1 MTYGIEGRARS
12 LVIGCAVAVVVAL
25 SAKPGAAPRA
35 AVAPNP
41 CSPVTSPAAAGP
53 PRQAPVSLVR
63 QEVGLASWYG
73 EELQGSA
80 TTSGEP
86 FDMNAL
92 TAAHRRLPL
101 GTRITVTNLTN
112 HRSVVLRV
120 NDRGPNVAGRL
131 LDVSKAAAERL
142 GFRGA
147 GIAKVRVI
155 PLSYPR
161 WYLARRN
168 DSGASRP
175 VLCAENR

>member
-1 MTYGIEGRARS
+1 MTYGIGGRARN
-12 LVIGCAVAVVVAL
+12 LVIGCAVAAVVAL
-25 SAKPGAAPRA
+25 SAKPGALPRA
-35 AVAPNP
+35 AVAPDP
-41 CSPVTSPAAAGP
+41 CSAAAGP
-53 PRQAPVSLVR
+53 PRQAPVSLVH

-101 GTRITVTNLTN
+101 GTRITVTNLRN

-120 NDRGPNVAGRL
+120 NDRGPNTPGRL

>member
-1 MTYGIEGRARS
+1 MTYGIRGRVRN

-25 SAKPGAAPRA
+25 SVTSGALPRA
-35 AVAPNP
+35 ALAPSP
-41 CSPVTSPAAAGP
+41 CSRAVSPP
-53 PRQAPVSLVR
+53 PAH

-73 EELQGSA
+73 EELQGSE
-80 TTSGEP
+80 TTSGEH
-86 FDMNAL
+86 FDMNGL

-101 GTRITVTNLTN
+101 GTRIMVTNLRN
-112 HRSVVLRV
+112 DRSVVLRV

-147 GIAKVRVI
+147 GITKVKVI

-161 WYLARRN
+161 RYLARRN

-175 VLCAENR
+175 LLCAENR

>member
-1 MTYGIEGRARS
+1 LLTYVSKRRMRN
-12 LVIGCAVAVVVAL
+12 LLIGCAVAVGIAL
-25 SAKPGAAPRA
+25 SAKFEAQPRA
-35 AVAPNP
+35 AFAPSP
-41 CSPVTSPAAAGP
+41 CSLGIAL
-53 PRQAPVSLVR
+53 PRMH

-73 EELQGSA
+73 EELQGSE
-80 TTSGEP
+80 TTSGER
-86 FDMNAL
+86 FDMNGL

-101 GTRITVTNLTN
+101 GTRIMVTNLRN
-112 HRSVVLRV
+112 QRSVVLRV

-142 GFRGA
+142 GFRGV
-147 GIAKVRVI
+147 GITKVKVI

-175 VLCAENR
+175 LLCAENR

>member
-1 MTYGIEGRARS
+1 M
-12 LVIGCAVAVVVAL
+12 
-25 SAKPGAAPRA
+25 
-35 AVAPNP
+35 
-41 CSPVTSPAAAGP
+41 TSPAAAGP
-53 PRQAPVSLVR
+53 PRQAPLSALR

-73 EELQGSA
+73 QELQGSA

-92 TAAHRRLPL
+92 TAAHRKLPL

>member
-1 MTYGIEGRARS
+1 MRN

-25 SAKPGAAPRA
+25 SVTSGALPRA
-35 AVAPNP
+35 ALAPSP
-41 CSPVTSPAAAGP
+41 CSRVASP
-53 PRQAPVSLVR
+53 PRAH

-73 EELQGSA
+73 EELQGSE
-80 TTSGEP
+80 TTSGER
-86 FDMNAL
+86 FDMNGL

-101 GTRITVTNLTN
+101 GTRIMVTNLRN
-112 HRSVVLRV
+112 DRSVVLRV
-120 NDRGPNVAGRL
+120 NDRGPNVTGRL

>member
-1 MTYGIEGRARS
+1 MTYGIGGRARN
-12 LVIGCAVAVVVAL
+12 LVIGCAVAVVAAL
-25 SAKPGAAPRA
+25 SAKPGALPRA
-35 AVAPNP
+35 AVAPDP
-41 CSPVTSPAAAGP
+41 CSAAAGP
-53 PRQAPVSLVR
+53 PRQAPLSAVR

-101 GTRITVTNLTN
+101 GTRITVTNLRN

-120 NDRGPNVAGRL
+120 NDRGPNTPGRL

-147 GIAKVRVI
+147 GIAKVRVS

-175 VLCAENR
+175 LLCAENR

>member
-1 MTYGIEGRARS
+1 MRN

-25 SAKPGAAPRA
+25 SVTSGALPRA
-35 AVAPNP
+35 ALAPSP
-41 CSPVTSPAAAGP
+41 CSRAVSPP
-53 PRQAPVSLVR
+53 PAH

-142 GFRGA
+142 GFRGV
-147 GIAKVRVI
+147 GITKVKVI

-175 VLCAENR
+175 LLCAENR

>member
-1 MTYGIEGRARS
+1 MRN

-25 SAKPGAAPRA
+25 SATSGALPRA
-35 AVAPNP
+35 ALAPSP
-41 CSPVTSPAAAGP
+41 CSRAASP
-53 PRQAPVSLVR
+53 PRTH

-73 EELQGSA
+73 EELQGSE
-80 TTSGEP
+80 TTSGER
-86 FDMNAL
+86 FDMNGL

-101 GTRITVTNLTN
+101 GTRIMVTNLRN

-120 NDRGPNVAGRL
+120 NDRGPNTPGRL
-131 LDVSKAAAERL
+131 LDVSRAAAERL

-168 DSGASRP
+168 DSGAARP

>member
-1 MTYGIEGRARS
+1 VRN

-25 SAKPGAAPRA
+25 SVTYGALPRA
-35 AVAPNP
+35 ALAPSP
-41 CSPVTSPAAAGP
+41 CSRAVSPP
-53 PRQAPVSLVR
+53 PAH

-73 EELQGSA
+73 EELQGSE

-86 FDMNAL
+86 FDMNGL

-101 GTRITVTNLTN
+101 GTRIMVTNLRN
-112 HRSVVLRV
+112 DRSVVLRV

-147 GIAKVRVI
+147 GITKVKVI

-175 VLCAENR
+175 LLCAENR

>member
-1 MTYGIEGRARS
+1 MTYGIGGRVRN

-25 SAKPGAAPRA
+25 SVTSGALPRA
-35 AVAPNP
+35 ALAPSP
-41 CSPVTSPAAAGP
+41 CSRAVSPP
-53 PRQAPVSLVR
+53 PAH

-73 EELQGSA
+73 EELQGSE

-142 GFRGA
+142 GFRGV
-147 GIAKVRVI
+147 GITKVKVI

-175 VLCAENR
+175 LLCAENR